1 MSKRGVLCLL
11 IIGTIILQAATQQ
24 IATAVQLVRP
34 DSLHFQL
41 EVVPESLQTL
51 QNINTEVAVLG
62 GMKYLI
68 RPMNSIN

>member
-1 MSKRGVLCLL
+1 MSKRGVLCLF
-11 IIGTIILQAATQQ
+11 IISTIVLQVATQQ

-41 EVVPESLQTL
+41 EVVPEALQTL

-62 GMKYLI
+62 GMNNLI
-68 RPMNSIN
+68 SQ

>member
-1 MSKRGVLCLL
+1 LYLL

-62 GMKYLI
+62 GMKF
-68 RPMNSIN
+68 

>member
-62 GMKYLI
+62 GMKY
-68 RPMNSIN
+68 